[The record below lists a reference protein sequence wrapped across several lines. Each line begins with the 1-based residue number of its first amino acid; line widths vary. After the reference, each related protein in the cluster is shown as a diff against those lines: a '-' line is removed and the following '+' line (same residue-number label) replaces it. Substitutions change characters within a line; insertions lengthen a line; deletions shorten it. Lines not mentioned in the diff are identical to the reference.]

1 MTEGHRGFGVQ
12 RRPPRRNYVTSVNS
26 NVHGFSRE
34 SDGSDGRPAA
44 NGKGPQDRLGDPS
57 PCAFI
62 VHNNFT
68 T

>member
-1 MTEGHRGFGVQ
+1 M
-12 RRPPRRNYVTSVNS
+12 SVNS
-26 NVHGFSRE
+26 NVHCFYRE
-34 SDGSDGRPAA
+34 SGGADRVSAA
-44 NGKGPQDRLGDPS
+44 NGKGPQNRPGDPS